1 MTAGKQKRRK
11 NRKKGKAHEKE
22 GKEWIS
28 DLEIRKFEKE
38 YKKEFKEWAVMKE
51 HEIGSLAECMQFGK
65 LVGMRKAF
73 AIMLAARG
81 YDESFPYGLCE
92 KWELEWSVFHE

>member
-1 MTAGKQKRRK
+1 MI
-11 NRKKGKAHEKE
+11 N
-22 GKEWIS
+22 
-28 DLEIRKFEKE
+28 DLEIRKFEKA

-51 HEIGSLAECMQFGK
+51 HEIGALAECMQFGK

-81 YDESFPYGLCE
+81 YDKSFSYGLCE